1 MLDPGLIFIQTLNG
15 LQFGMMLFL
24 FTAGLTL
31 VLGVMNLV
39 NLAHGSFFMIGA
51 FVAADVSQRS
61 GSFTIGALAGLLAS
75 FLIGIALE
83 LTVVRRLYTRNHLDQ
98 VLVTFGLILVFH
110 ESARIV
116 WGSAP
121 LYIAIP
127 PILDGATDLFDGLSY
142 PTYRLFLIALG
153 LVVAGGLY
161 FLIAK
166 TKIGMLIRAGS
177 SNRELV
183 EILGIDVRFLFTFI
197 FGLGAVLAALGGIA
211 MAPIL
216 SVEASMGDSVLILAL
231 VVIVIGGVGSV
242 RGSFVAAVIV
252 GMVDTLGRAFLPI
265 MLAGVVSD
273 SVVSNYGPGLVSTL
287 VYLIMVIVLLTKPEG
302 LFSARKG

>member
-1 MLDPGLIFIQTLNG
+1 MSDTALVLVQMLNG

-51 FVAADVSQRS
+51 FVAAYVSKLS
-61 GSFTIGALAGLLAS
+61 GSFTVGALAGLIVAFLVGIGLDLA
-75 FLIGIALE
+75 A
-83 LTVVRRLYTRNHLDQ
+83 VRRLYARDHLDQ
-98 VLVTFGLILVFH
+98 VLVTFGLILIFN
-110 ESARIV
+110 ELARII

-127 PILDGATDLFDGLSY
+127 PILDGSVELFDGVGY
-142 PTYRLFLIALG
+142 PIYRLFLIALG
-153 LVVAGGLY
+153 AVVASFLY

-166 TKIGMLIRAGS
+166 TKIGMLIRAGA

-183 EILGIDVRFLFTFI
+183 ESYGVDVRFLFTLI
-197 FGLGAVLAALGGIA
+197 FGLGALLAALGGIT

-216 SVEASMGDSVLILAL
+216 SVESGMGDSVLILAL
-231 VVIVIGGVGSV
+231 VVIVIGGVGSI
-242 RGSFVAAVIV
+242 RGSFVAALVV
-252 GMVDTLGRAFLPI
+252 GTVDTIGRAFLPLL
-265 MLAGVVSD
+265 LADILPD
-273 SVVSNYGPGLVSTL
+273 SVVSNYGSGLASML
-287 VYLIMVIVLLTKPEG
+287 VYIIMVVVLLSRPEG
-302 LFSARKG
+302 LFSSRRG